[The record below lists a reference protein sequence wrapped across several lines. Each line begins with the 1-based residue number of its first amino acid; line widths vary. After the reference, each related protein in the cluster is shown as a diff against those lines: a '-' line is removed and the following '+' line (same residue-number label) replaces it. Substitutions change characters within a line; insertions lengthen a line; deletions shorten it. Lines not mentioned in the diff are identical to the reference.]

1 MTKISLYSTV
11 TPALDDKIIGTE
23 VAGSPSNVTKNF
35 TVGSIVDLLQLATLD
50 RSLDATNSAD
60 NSIAPSATNTLEK
73 ISFGVAQ
80 ANPNISL
87 DITGTITVV
96 KAGWYLVETAF
107 GMSAGIGSGKVI
119 TNIAIYKNGA
129 LYGKSQGWQRVQD
142 SSHNIVESVTDSY
155 QIYLAVND
163 TLEYYVLRD
172 DDGANAG
179 GLSYIRANASS
190 PLPDVPVARITMH
203 KFN

>member
-73 ISFGVAQ
+73 ISFGVAFKKLYWAVYRNLTRAPKFLGKFFPELGQ
-80 ANPNISL
+80 NNI
-87 DITGTITVV
+87 G
-96 KAGWYLVETAF
+96 KRGKTAF
-107 GMSAGIGSGKVI
+107 ARPFFK
-119 TNIAIYKNGA
+119 
-129 LYGKSQGWQRVQD
+129 QR
-142 SSHNIVESVTDSY
+142 
-155 QIYLAVND
+155 
-163 TLEYYVLRD
+163 
-172 DDGANAG
+172 
-179 GLSYIRANASS
+179 
-190 PLPDVPVARITMH
+190 
-203 KFN
+203 

>member
-23 VAGSPSNVTKNF
+23 VAGSPTNVTKNF
-35 TVGSIVDLLQLATLD
+35 TVGSIVDLLQLATLNM
-50 RSLDATNSAD
+50 SLDAVNITD
-60 NSIAPSATNTLEK
+60 NSIAPSTTNTLEK

-80 ANPNISL
+80 ANPNLTING
-87 DITGTITVV
+87 TGTITAM
-96 KAGWYLVETAF
+96 KAGWYLVETAL

-119 TNIAIYKNGA
+119 TNIVIYKNGA
-129 LYGKSQGWQRVQD
+129 LYGKPQGWQRVQD
-142 SSHNIVESVTDSY
+142 SSHNIVETVTDSF
-155 QIYLAVND
+155 QIELAVND

-179 GLSYIRANASS
+179 GLSYIRANSSS
-190 PLPDVPVARITMH
+190 PLPDVPVARIKMH

>member
-23 VAGSPSNVTKNF
+23 VAGSPANVTKNF
-35 TVGSIVDLLQLATLD
+35 TVGSIVDLLQLATLN
-50 RSLDATNSAD
+50 RSLYAESTDT
-60 NSIAPSATNTLEK
+60 SITPSATNTLQK
-73 ISFGVAQ
+73 INFGVAQ
-80 ANPNISL
+80 ANPNVSL
-87 DITGTITVV
+87 DITGTITAV

-142 SSHNIVESVTDSY
+142 SSHNIVESVTDSF
-155 QIYLAVND
+155 QIELAVND

>member
-23 VAGSPSNVTKNF
+23 VSGSPANVTKNF

-50 RSLDATNSAD
+50 RSLSATCPD
-60 NSIAPSATNTLEK
+60 NGIAPSTTNTLEK
-73 ISFGVAQ
+73 INFGAAQ

-87 DITGTITVV
+87 DISGTITAQ
-96 KAGWYLVETAF
+96 KAGWYLVETTF
-107 GMSAGIGSGKVI
+107 GLVSGIGTAKVI
-119 TNIAIYKNGA
+119 TNIAIYKNGV
-129 LYGKSQGWQRVQD
+129 LYGKPQAWQRVQN
-142 SSHNIVESVTDSY
+142 SSHNIVEAVTNSF
-155 QIYLAVND
+155 QIELAVND
-163 TLEYYVLRD
+163 TLEFYVLRD

-190 PLPDVPVARITMH
+190 PLPDVPCAVVDIH

>member
-11 TPALDDKIIGTE
+11 TPALGDKIIGTE

-50 RSLDATNSAD
+50 RSLDATNVAD
-60 NSIAPSATNTLEK
+60 SSITPTTTNTLEK

-87 DITGTITVV
+87 DIAGTITVQ

-107 GMSAGIGSGKVI
+107 GVQAGIGSGKVI
-119 TNIAIYKNGA
+119 TNIVIYKNGA
-129 LYGKSQGWQRVQD
+129 LYGKPQGWQRVQD
-142 SSHNIVESVTDSY
+142 STHNIIECVTDSY
-155 QIYLAVND
+155 QIELALND

-179 GLSYIRANASS
+179 GLSYIRANSSS
-190 PLPDVPVARITMH
+190 PLPDVPVARITLH